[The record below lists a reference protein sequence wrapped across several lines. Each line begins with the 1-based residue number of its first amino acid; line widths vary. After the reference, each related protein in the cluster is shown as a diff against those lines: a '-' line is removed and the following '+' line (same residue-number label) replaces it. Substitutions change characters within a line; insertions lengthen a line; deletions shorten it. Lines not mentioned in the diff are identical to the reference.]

1 MTEQMLMTCSAELEY
16 TVCPMC
22 ESGQRDI
29 AYKRF
34 TPFAVV
40 CCCSCGFYYLYPR
53 LNENVISDL
62 YREDD
67 YFNSENGGYSN
78 YVEQEGA
85 LRATFQRLMIN
96 LKKRKLTGGALLE
109 VGCGYGFL
117 LEAAKKYFGFRIGTE
132 YSKSAVVQARKKADQ
147 VYEGGIEQ
155 IPSNDKFDCIILTHV
170 IEHVYHPKEF
180 LLQLSGHLK
189 DGGKMVIATP
199 NMGSCWRYLM

>member
-1 MTEQMLMTCSAELEY
+1 
-16 TVCPMC
+16 
-22 ESGQRDI
+22 
-29 AYKRF
+29 
-34 TPFAVV
+34 
-40 CCCSCGFYYLYPR
+40 
-53 LNENVISDL
+53 
-62 YREDD
+62 
-67 YFNSENGGYSN
+67 
-78 YVEQEGA
+78 
-85 LRATFQRLMIN
+85 MIN

-199 NMGSCWRYLM
+199 NMGSCWRYLMGHRWPSFKIPEHILYFDYYSLSVLMQQAGLKNIDTLPYPHAFPLSLIAAKLKIGMRLFGNRFNLWLPATTVAMYGFYQSNRHHDV